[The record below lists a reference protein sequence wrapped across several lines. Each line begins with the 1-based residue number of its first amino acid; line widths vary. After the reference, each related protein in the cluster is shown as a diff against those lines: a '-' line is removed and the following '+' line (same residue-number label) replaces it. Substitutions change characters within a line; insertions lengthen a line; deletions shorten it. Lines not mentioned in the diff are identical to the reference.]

1 MHFNDAAF
9 VKEQINRRFLDA
21 YTLETTKM
29 TKHSHILDKPL
40 KNPKM
45 STFHHNFA
53 VLFSR

>member
-40 KNPKM
+40 KKSKNVYFSPQFC
-45 STFHHNFA
+45 SS
-53 VLFSR
+53 VL